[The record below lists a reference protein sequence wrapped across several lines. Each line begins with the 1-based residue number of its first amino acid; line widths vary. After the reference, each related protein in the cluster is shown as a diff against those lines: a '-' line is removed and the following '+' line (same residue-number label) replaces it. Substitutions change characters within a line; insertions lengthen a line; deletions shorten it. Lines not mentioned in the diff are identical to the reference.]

1 MNMKIKDGFVLRE
14 VAGQAVVIAV
24 GEASKEFHGMI
35 NLNATGKLVWQGI
48 EQGMTEAEIAGK
60 LVEQY
65 DVTADKAQADV
76 HRMIEKMST
85 AGVLAQ

>member
-48 EQGMTEAEIAGK
+48 EQGLTEAEIVGK
-60 LVEQY
+60 LVDQY
-65 DVTADKAQADV
+65 DVTADKAQVDV

-85 AGVLAQ
+85 ACVLAL

>member
-48 EQGMTEAEIAGK
+48 EQGLTEAEIVGK
-60 LVEQY
+60 LVDQY
-65 DVTADKAQADV
+65 DVTADKAQVDV

-85 AGVLAQ
+85 AGVLLL

>member
-35 NLNATGKLVWQGI
+35 NLNATGKMVWQGI
-48 EQGMTEAEIAGK
+48 EQGLTEAEIVGK
-60 LVEQY
+60 LVDQY
-65 DVTADKAQADV
+65 DVTADKAQVDV

-85 AGVLAQ
+85 AGVLAL